1 MLVMIW
7 QVQCLSIMAR
17 KEAPL
22 LPATFSYTTGRVR
35 MYSVLWYD
43 NIIASFFFFEK
54 NIIASLIALLHRTP
68 GTYNNIG
75 PKKLLL
81 VCYHFGL
88 LYFVIV
94 FIHKESVKIELKKKV
109 SKYCRNG
116 DSRNLFLRRID
127 KMTYFREE
135 INPVVY
141 DYLPYKF
148 L

>member
-22 LPATFSYTTGRVR
+22 LPATFSYTTGRLR
-35 MYSVLWYD
+35 IYSVLWYD
-43 NIIASFFFFEK
+43 NIIAS
-54 NIIASLIALLHRTP
+54 LIALLHCTP

-116 DSRNLFLRRID
+116 NSRNLFLRRIN
-127 KMTYFREE
+127 KMIYFREE